1 MRYGDPWADA
11 PGERDPLRRLR
22 GRLVLPVTVWL
33 ANASGTGYE
42 VGLTVSSV
50 LVAQGDPAMLAGLV
64 SPASELADV
73 LTSGPSCFVAH
84 VLSAQHK
91 RLAQHFAGELPAP
104 ADLLTTRP
112 SAYGPLLEAAGDRLL
127 CRTVSTKPFGW
138 SLLVEAEVAEAQVGA
153 AGKALA
159 WWRGGFQV
167 LPAPG
172 SGAPGPA
179 DPADHGAPAAPAAP
193 ADSGAPA
200 APATPAT
207 GPAGPAT
214 ASDAT
219 AGAGRDA
226 DARRDGDHP
235 VTR

>member
-172 SGAPGPA
+172 SAPPGAGR
-179 DPADHGAPAAPAAP
+179 D
-193 ADSGAPA
+193 
-200 APATPAT
+200 
-207 GPAGPAT
+207 
-214 ASDAT
+214 
-219 AGAGRDA
+219 AGRDA